1 MKKFKP
7 FEIAMNLNEDSPYK
21 YNVDYQLLKNR
32 IVYLGTEVNDY
43 TAQSVI
49 AKLLLL
55 EAENPEKDVH
65 LYINSPG
72 GSVSAGLGIYD
83 IMQLISCDVNTYCTG
98 MAASMGS
105 LLLCGGSSG
114 KRFILPNARVM
125 IHQPLGGFQGQ
136 ASDIERH
143 ANEIM
148 RIKKQLYEI
157 YVQHT
162 AKPFEQIE
170 KDCDRDSFLSAT
182 EAQAYGLV
190 DHVVE
195 PRHAKA
201 K

>member
-7 FEIAMNLNEDSPYK
+7 FEIEMNLNEDSPYK

-43 TAQSVI
+43 TAQDII

-65 LYINSPG
+65 LYVNSPG

-105 LLLCGGSSG
+105 LLLCGGTKG
-114 KRFILPNARVM
+114 KRYILPNARVM

-162 AKPFEQIE
+162 AKNYEQIE
-170 KDCDRDSFLSAT
+170 TDCDRDSFLSAS
-182 EAQAYGLV
+182 EAKAYGLV

-195 PRHAKA
+195 PRNKE
-201 K
+201 